1 MENLVF
7 IAGMAV
13 AYTVML
19 WWGALKLPGEKWQ
32 IMATIPIQKNGT
44 GWKGLNLTYYG
55 LLSANALLASSL
67 LFLILMGSLG
77 VRSLETL
84 LFLGPLLS
92 VCIPASRLVALWV
105 EKKPATLTIGGAGF
119 LGIVLA
125 PWLVWLVKASLAPSL
140 AAGMEVIP
148 VTAALS
154 VSYCLGEGLGRL
166 ACLSFGCCYGRPL
179 SQSPK
184 WAQMLFR
191 NHPLVFTGRTK
202 KASYESGL
210 EGEPVLPVQVLTS
223 AVLGLAALAGA
234 YCFLNG
240 WHVAALWVGVGVSG
254 LWRAYSETLRADFRG
269 RSKFTAYQVMALA
282 GVAYALALP
291 FIFATPPP
299 LTPVL
304 GNGLMLLWQPGTLLV
319 LQGLWLLV
327 FWHSGSSKVT
337 ASTINFH
344 LVRDKV

>member
-1 MENLVF
+1 MNNLVF
-7 IAGMAV
+7 IVAMAV
-13 AYTVML
+13 IYTAVL

-32 IMATIPIQKNGT
+32 ILATIPVKKNGA

-55 LLSANALLASSL
+55 LLSANALLASSML
-67 LFLILMGSLG
+67 LVILMGAIDIS
-77 VRSLETL
+77 SAETL
-84 LFLGPLLS
+84 LFVGPLLS

-105 EKKPATLTIGGAGF
+105 ENKPATLTIGGAGF
-119 LGIVLA
+119 LGIILA
-125 PWLVWLVKASLAPSL
+125 PWLVWLIKAGLGSSVAD
-140 AAGMEVIP
+140 GMQVVP
-148 VTAALS
+148 VTAALA

-166 ACLSFGCCYGRPL
+166 ACLSFGCCYGLPL

-184 WAQMLFR
+184 WAQRIFR
-191 NHPLVFTGRTK
+191 KHPLVFTGRNK

-240 WHVAALWVGVGVSG
+240 WFVAALWLGVGVSG

-269 RSKFTAYQVMALA
+269 NNKFTAYQKMALL
-282 GVAYALALP
+282 GVVYALALP
-291 FIFATPPP
+291 FIF
-299 LTPVL
+299 PVSSVMAPVVSL
-304 GNGLMLLWQPGTLLV
+304 GLEELWRPATLLV

-344 LVRDKV
+344 LVREKV